1 MAITY
6 TKIASVTLTSNQS
19 AIDFTSIPSTYT
31 HLLIKLSL
39 DGLGYNATTG
49 NVTFN
54 GGASSFNYRKLFKDG
69 ASATATLSTANGAE
83 NIPLEMG
90 GGTNTTASCFG
101 PNQIFIANY
110 TSSNNKITHI
120 EFATEANTNDKWVG
134 WATAWWTGTAAVDRV
149 TITGNSNWVADS
161 TAVLYGIL
169 QA

>member
-1 MAITY
+1 MALTY
-6 TKIASVTLTSNQS
+6 TKIQSVTLTGNQS
-19 AIDFTSIPSTYT
+19 AIDFTTIPNTYT

-49 NVTFN
+49 NITFN
-54 GGASSFNYRKLFKDG
+54 GGASNFSYQKIFKDG
-69 ASATATLSTANGAE
+69 NTTSASQATGTGAA

-110 TSSNNKITHI
+110 TSSNNKITTI
-120 EFATEANTNDKWVG
+120 EFGTEANTNDKWVG
-134 WATAWWTGTAAVDRV
+134 WCTAWWSGTAVINQV
-149 TITGNSNWVADS
+149 TITGSSNWIADS
-161 TAVLYGIL
+161 TAVLYGIT

>member
-1 MAITY
+1 MALTY
-6 TKIASVTLTSNQS
+6 TKISSVTLTGNQS
-19 AIDFTSIPSTYT
+19 AIDFTSIPNTYT

-49 NVTFN
+49 LITFN
-54 GGASSFNYRKLFKDG
+54 GGASSFNYRKVFKDG
-69 ASATATLSTANGAE
+69 ASTTATLSTDNGAA

-110 TSSNNKITHI
+110 TSSTNKITSI
-120 EFATEANTNDKWVG
+120 EFGTEANTNDKWVG
-134 WATAWWTGTAAVDRV
+134 WATGWWTGTGVINQV
-149 TITGNSNWVADS
+149 TITGSANWIADS